1 MALPN
6 LPKATNPAHRLIQQ
20 EFLEDLGGNA
30 NPAPAEQPQERTTD
44 YLRFV
49 TDQFRDENGNV
60 TDQRQTP
67 PLY

>member
-1 MALPN
+1 MAKNRFYPLPDI
-6 LPKATNPAHRLIQQ
+6 LDYDPDIFHATPKAEQQ
-20 EFLEDLGGNA
+20 DKN
-30 NPAPAEQPQERTTD
+30 QERTTD